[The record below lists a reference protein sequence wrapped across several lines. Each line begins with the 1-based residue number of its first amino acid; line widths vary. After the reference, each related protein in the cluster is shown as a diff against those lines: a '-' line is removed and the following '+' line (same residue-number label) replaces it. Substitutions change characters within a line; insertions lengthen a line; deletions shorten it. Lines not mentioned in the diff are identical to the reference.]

1 MLFVVREQAISVA
14 VPGPSTPRT
23 SLLLI
28 RVSPITSKV
37 RHFLH
42 TWLQSI
48 HPSGPEVFSTEYW
61 GCPLGWHKR
70 LRHSSPFAVNL
81 STGRTTVQH
90 SEFGRSS
97 GGGLCGSATHQGIT
111 G

>member
-1 MLFVVREQAISVA
+1 MATHFGVFPAKGVRQESPNPVTYPSISASAMTRSLKSRKLAERVA
-14 VPGPSTPRT
+14 AT
-23 SLLLI
+23 
-28 RVSPITSKV
+28 
-37 RHFLH
+37 
-42 TWLQSI
+42 
-48 HPSGPEVFSTEYW
+48 W